1 MVNLR
6 VECAATQDVISQQ
19 HMVADALHAL
29 WFVTPQPESR
39 AKTLAEVSIR
49 LSIYPSIHLSIHK
62 RQVPVVK

>member
-29 WFVTPQPESR
+29 WLETPEPVQRYYFSR
-39 AKTLAEVSIR
+39 GVH
-49 LSIYPSIHLSIHK
+49 PS
-62 RQVPVVK
+62 V

>member
-29 WFVTPQPESR
+29 WLESPE
-39 AKTLAEVSIR
+39 
-49 LSIYPSIHLSIHK
+49 
-62 RQVPVVK
+62 PVQS